1 MERCSRD
8 SVTKDVV
15 GRRGGAVSA
24 EEPSR
29 EESCGHVHLLPEI
42 RESDPRPLGSQGCG
56 RALSPSNCPLKSS
69 SPITLEFVR
78 DANSQP
84 YLRPAESENQLRK
97 IGNPPKVMQ
106 LVRGRAK
113 MF

>member
-1 MERCSRD
+1 MRGSWQALRID
-8 SVTKDVV
+8 LKWALVNLIRVV
-15 GRRGGAVSA
+15 NYHQLTAAVLKVF
-24 EEPSR
+24 PLDHR
-29 EESCGHVHLLPEI
+29 Q
-42 RESDPRPLGSQGCG
+42 RPLGICG
-56 RALSPSNCPLKSS
+56 G
-69 SPITLEFVR
+69 